1 MKFFSSFAATAFV
14 SILTMFPAL
23 SLAQKLESGTAAART
38 TPEYAKKVAQTF
50 CDFLK
55 SGISPET
62 ALSQAESEVSNSAQK
77 PRPFNESIY
86 RATLEKAVNE
96 KGFCPEVPEKKLA
109 EIRKPTTCNLSPKEA
124 ADLVISRSI
133 TKQGMYCLL
142 HIKAH

>member
-1 MKFFSSFAATAFV
+1 MKFIHLITCSTFIIT
-14 SILTMFPAL
+14 TFPEP

-50 CDFLK
+50 CDFLT

-77 PRPFNESIY
+77 PQPFNESIY

-109 EIRKPTTCNLSPKEA
+109 EIRKPTTCNLSPHET

-133 TKQGMYCLL
+133 TKQGMNCLL